1 MKKKTTEGDDFMKK
15 SSVIATVTLLTL
27 LPLTAYAA
35 GAETNSM
42 LSQGTGIG
50 GLFDFEF
57 SRLMKGLVNALHY
70 VLIVM
75 TGVAGMMWAW
85 GIEDGKKLTWQL
97 IFGLGLAANFGSYMM
112 DAEFWQMASTVAP
125 PPSST
130 AQFDPGIGTK
140 ADEWN
145 LLGNFM
151 NYYLHNI
158 INPGMARILPICI
171 KMLVILT
178 TVQAMWD
185 LSFQLISGDKIQY
198 ILSLTLKTGLWL
210 FIMNEWSTFLNA
222 LSQGF
227 EMIGLM
233 AGNAAGI
240 ELKPDSIMHNVFEI
254 FTHINGLV
262 SSLSF
267 VSQTGSFFTALI
279 VEILVIVCL
288 TLMAFELFMA
298 KVEFYTIGLIG
309 MPLLSFALT
318 PKFSFLTDKIIGAM
332 FNLALKIALLSFVCV
347 MTIPLLDS
355 AIKGYIEA
363 NPQETLLGNVEV
375 IPSLLQLG
383 FTCLMLFIITTKCPS
398 LVTSLLNG
406 QPQLGGQTMT
416 GMAKG
421 AAVAAVSTAAA
432 AKTGGLSAVAKHA
445 AMSTSLGQAVSRG
458 MGAVNAFKNPNP
470 SQSKDDKDSS
480 SSGKSSSGSTNGGGG
495 GSTGSNNSG
504 GNSGGNTGS
513 GNKTSENKYAN
524 STTLKGKSPKEHFRN
539 AVKEV
544 DAKEAEKQK
553 NKQ

>member
-1 MKKKTTEGDDFMKK
+1 MKKCIFPT
-15 SSVIATVTLLTL
+15 ITLLTL

-57 SRLMKGLVNALHY
+57 TRLMKGLVNALHY

-125 PPSST
+125 PTGGT
-130 AQFDPGIGTK
+130 AQFDPGIGTPSE
-140 ADEWN
+140 DWN

-171 KMLVILT
+171 KMLIILT

-240 ELKPDSIMHNVFEI
+240 ELKPDSIIHNANEI
-254 FTHINGLV
+254 FTHINGQL
-262 SSLSF
+262 SKISF
-267 VSQTGSFFTALI
+267 VTQTGSFLI
-279 VEILVIVCL
+279 YLLIMILVLVCL

-332 FNLALKIALLSFVCV
+332 FNLALKIALLSFICV
-347 MTIPLLDS
+347 MTIPLIQS
-355 AIKGYIEA
+355 AIKGYID
-363 NPQETLLGNVEV
+363 NDGLG
-375 IPSLLQLG
+375 SLLQLG
-383 FTCLMLFIITTKCPS
+383 FTSLMLFIITTKCPS

-421 AAVAAVSTAAA
+421 AATTAVSTAAA

-445 AMSTSLGQAVSRG
+445 AMSTSLG
-458 MGAVNAFKNPNP
+458 GAVAGAVGNIDRFKNVSDRLRGIDPNAE
-470 SQSKDDKDSS
+470 KG
-480 SSGKSSSGSTNGGGG
+480 GKKSDTGDNDGGSTNGGGG

-504 GNSGGNTGS
+504 GNSGS
-513 GNKTSENKYAN
+513 GNKATQNDFEN
-524 STTLKGKSPKEHFRN
+524 SSILKGKSPKEHFRN

-553 NKQ
+553 NKK